1 MSFAEFITQFLQF
14 FHIPIKM
21 KKKTVEIIRF
31 GDQKQPR
38 GSELQ
43 MKNYTNYINQS
54 FHIYKV

>member
-31 GDQKQPR
+31 GDQKQPH

-43 MKNYTNYINQS
+43 MKNLLKFYKPELPYI
-54 FHIYKV
+54 